1 MQRLRMR
8 SSFHRSPAL
17 ALLITALA
25 ALTASQLRQTFVMP
39 PPVEVRPMDGEVAIE
54 QPPRE
59 VPRAITAD
67 VASDSV
73 GMGAAEWLQHSAAAE
88 LGLMALKL
96 RSSAGDAAQASQQ
109 LLDLLQDGA
118 LTPGMKPVPVAG
130 ALSEPQPRNLLEEVL
145 QPVTK
150 FFMKYKWSIKPRC
163 KECRIVHRYGR
174 IWRLCDAAPRHK
186 ARQPGHQGWKRTIT
200 RHKGWSNLGA
210 KTRR

>member
-1 MQRLRMR
+1 MNRPRLR
-8 SSFHRSPAL
+8 SSLHRSPVL
-17 ALLITALA
+17 ALLVVVAAVLA
-25 ALTASQLRQTFVMP
+25 ASHLRPTFVMP
-39 PPVEVRPMDGEVAIE
+39 PPMEAQPMAEAA
-54 QPPRE
+54 
-59 VPRAITAD
+59 PRAIAAASAD
-67 VASDSV
+67 DTL
-73 GMGAAEWLQHSAAAE
+73 GMDAAEWWQHSVAAE
-88 LGLMALKL
+88 LGMLAMKVRRGAD
-96 RSSAGDAAQASQQ
+96 DAAQASEQ
-109 LLDLLQDGA
+109 LLNLLQDGA
-118 LTPGMKPVPVAG
+118 LTPGMKPVPVGG
-130 ALSEPQPRNLLEEVL
+130 APMPQPRNLLEEVL